1 MAGDILVSRRDA
13 VATVTLSN
21 PGKLNAVDAAM
32 WRRLGA
38 VMDECSS
45 EDGLRCV
52 LLRGEGN
59 QAFAAGGD
67 IEEFSRLRDTYERA
81 RIYHDEW
88 VGRALTA
95 IRDCRHPTLAMIYGA
110 CIGGG
115 LEIAAQCDLRL
126 CADTARFGVP
136 IGKLGFPMYHAELAG
151 LMELAG
157 PGVAMELLLEGR
169 ILGAR
174 EALAKGLV
182 TRVVEDARLEDEAH
196 ASARRI
202 ADGAPLAARA
212 HKRLVRRLAYS
223 ARPLEESEVRENL
236 AFLDSED
243 YREGLQAF
251 LEKRPPRFTGR

>member
-1 MAGDILVSRRDA
+1 
-13 VATVTLSN
+13 
-21 PGKLNAVDAAM
+21 
-32 WRRLGA
+32 
-38 VMDECSS
+38 
-45 EDGLRCV
+45 
-52 LLRGEGN
+52 
-59 QAFAAGGD
+59 
-67 IEEFSRLRDTYERA
+67 
-81 RIYHDEW
+81 

-95 IRDCRHPTLAMIYGA
+95 IRDCRHPTLAMIFGA

-126 CADTARFGVP
+126 CANTARFGVP

-157 PGVAMELLLEGR
+157 PGVALELLLEGR

-251 LEKRPPRFTGR
+251 REKRAPRFTGR